1 MSIARHAQQRQI
13 NQTINRW
20 EKNKS
25 VRLSKNT
32 TGLKK
37 NGHYRVGFDERLDRQ
52 YKHRRGRCG
61 AATAMQ
67 YM

>member
-1 MSIARHAQQRQI
+1 MSNARLAQQRQI

-37 NGHYRVGFDERLDRQ
+37 KGHRMGFDERLDRQ

-61 AATAMQ
+61 AAIAMQ